1 MHLSPGAEL
10 EEFRLIDASADEK
23 HMAFTIHMDR
33 VWNCWVLW
41 LFTQPTRR
49 RVERGFM

>member
-1 MHLSPGAEL
+1 MDTSSPGAEL

-33 VWNCWVLW
+33 TPESWAL
-41 LFTQPTRR
+41 
-49 RVERGFM
+49 